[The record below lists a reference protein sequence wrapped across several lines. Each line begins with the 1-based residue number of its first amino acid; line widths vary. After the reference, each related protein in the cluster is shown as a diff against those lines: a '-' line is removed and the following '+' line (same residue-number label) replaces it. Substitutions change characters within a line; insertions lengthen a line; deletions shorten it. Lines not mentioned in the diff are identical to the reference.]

1 MFKAKVIVVTKSG
14 VPLNVIEIDWPSVD
28 VHVVETLALTIT
40 FLCVGNPSRLNE
52 IILLEV
58 KPWNSITLREYKNS
72 LKSLPDVSYVRL
84 L

>member
-1 MFKAKVIVVTKSG
+1 MIVVTISG
-14 VPLNVIEIDWPSVD
+14 VPLNVKEIDLSCID

-52 IILLEV
+52 TILLEV